1 MNELKSFEKLKDNLE
16 KFPSIGAKSAERIAY
31 NLLNMSDEEIEEFI
45 SNIHEVKTKIHR
57 CPNCGLLTEQE
68 TCTICTDPTRSHDK
82 CILMLDSKDV
92 GAFDKVESFNG
103 VYHVLRCNINPGKQ
117 QTRKDSGLDEFL
129 SRIENEKIKE
139 VIVAFGGTIEEEI
152 TISIVT
158 KILTTKNIKVSRIAR
173 GIPRGQTLEY
183 VDSLT
188 LSDALDGRIEIK

>member
-16 KFPSIGAKSAERIAY
+16 KFPSIGGKSAERIAY
-31 NLLNMSDEEIEEFI
+31 NILNMSDEEIEEFI

-57 CPNCGLLTEQE
+57 CPNCGLLTEE
-68 TCTICTDPTRSHDK
+68 STCTICTDPTRSHDK

-103 VYHVLRCNINPGKQ
+103 VYHVLKCNINPGKQ
-117 QTRKDSGLDEFL
+117 QTWANSGFDDLL
-129 SRIENEKIKE
+129 ARIEKEKIKE
-139 VIVAFGGTIEEEI
+139 IIITFGGTIEEEI
-152 TISIVT
+152 TISIVS
-158 KILTTKNIKVSRIAR
+158 KVLNAKNIKVSRIAR

-188 LSDALDGRIEIK
+188 LSDALDGRIELK